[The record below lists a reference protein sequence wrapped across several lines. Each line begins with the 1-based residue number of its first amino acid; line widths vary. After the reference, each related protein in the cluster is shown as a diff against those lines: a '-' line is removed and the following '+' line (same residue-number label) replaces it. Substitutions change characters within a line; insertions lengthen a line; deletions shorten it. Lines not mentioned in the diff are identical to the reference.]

1 MPAVIFKSKDY
12 YGIMAEECK
21 YTIVG
26 RFLKLRPQIDRIRS
40 KFNESVT
47 IKCSCKIGVYDNYNV
62 FLDFTNDED
71 FKTVWFKRVIK
82 IDG

>member
-21 YTIVG
+21 YNIVG
-26 RFLKLRPQIDRIRS
+26 RFLKLRPQIDSIRS
-40 KFNESVT
+40 KFKESVT

-82 IDG
+82 LDG